1 MLEICE
7 EGRNLMLSFKL
18 FPTNVYVREDCKIDN
33 KKLSEI
39 IFKKEKTEPSSNISN
54 VGGWQSKTNLY
65 KDERFSEILKEV
77 ALCFQ
82 ETIYEQ
88 INYKTGDTL
97 IHGMWGNVNRYKD
110 YNLTHSHG
118 EAEWSFVYYVKVPK
132 NSGNLVLVDPRVRRP
147 ESTTKG
153 LIENHKNS
161 FTHDIF
167 LATPKEGHLILFP
180 AWLEHY
186 VECNESK
193 QPRISIA
200 GNVEMRNEI

>member
-1 MLEICE
+1 
-7 EGRNLMLSFKL
+7 MLSLKL
-18 FPTNVYVREDCKIDN
+18 FPTDVYVREDCEIDN
-33 KKLSEI
+33 KKLSKI
-39 IFKKEKTEPSSNISN
+39 ILEKEKTEPSRNISN
-54 VGGWQSKTNLY
+54 VGGWQSEMNLY

-77 ALCFQ
+77 ALCFH

-88 INYKTGDTL
+88 INYKPGDTL
-97 IHGMWGNVNRYKD
+97 IEGMWANVNRYKD

-147 ESTTKG
+147 QSTIKG
-153 LIENHKNS
+153 LMENHDNL

-167 LATPKEGHLILFP
+167 LATPTIGKMILFP
-180 AWLEHY
+180 PWLEHY

-193 QPRISIA
+193 EPSISIS
-200 GNVEMRNEI
+200 GNVEMRNLV